1 MDVTALEEALW
12 SLRGAFR
19 RQATFYWFVIVAT
32 GLLLRTDAYGVS
44 SVVRALALCPATYPL
59 LLHFF
64 HSEAWSAAGLM
75 EKWLAFLL
83 RQPHVVRVNDRLV
96 LLGDDTKT
104 PKDGRRMPGVRTLHQ
119 TSETSSKPS
128 YFRGHDIGVLALLT
142 GAQGRFFATA
152 VALFFHRQAQADT
165 KIGRMLEAAKTLAK
179 AVKRRFYLVL
189 DAGFVAGKA
198 LAMGRE
204 TGGEVHVLVRGKKN
218 CVAYEPAPQ
227 PKGRRGPGRPRV
239 YGHKVLLQDQFQRA
253 PDRFLEVEAEVYG
266 VPETVKVLVLDLIWK
281 PAKTTVRFFLS
292 RSSRGDIVLM
302 TSDLTMEPAVAIRL
316 YGHRVAI
323 ETLFNT
329 VKNLLGGMA
338 YHFWSSY
345 LARASRRPA
354 SADAPPPESSRPE
367 RTEVTFAANEKFLAV
382 NLLLAGILQW
392 LACCHPARL
401 LTPFG
406 FWMRTAPQATPSE
419 FVVRTALAYTIREN
433 IRRFASDRITAIIRR
448 HMAVPAGVAHSQR
461 GAVGASPP
469 CEPPEA
475 ANF

>member
-1 MDVTALEEALW
+1 MDVTALEEAIW

-44 SVVRALALCPATYPL
+44 SVVRALALCPTTYPL

-64 HSEAWSAAGLM
+64 HSQAWTAAGLM
-75 EKWLAFLL
+75 EHWLAFLL
-83 RQPHVVRVNDRLV
+83 RQPHVVRVNGRLV

-152 VALFFHRQAQADT
+152 VTLFFHRQAQADT
-165 KIGRMLEAAKTLAK
+165 KIGRMLSTAENLATSVDL
-179 AVKRRFYLVL
+179 AVYLVL
-189 DAGFVAGKA
+189 DAYFAAGKA
-198 LAMGRE
+198 LAMGRK
-204 TGGEVHVLVRGKKN
+204 TGGKVQVLVRAKKN
-218 CVAYEPAPQ
+218 CVAYRPAPQ
-227 PKGRRGPGRPRV
+227 PKGRPHPGRPRV
-239 YGHKVLLQDQFQRA
+239 YGRKILLQDQFRRA
-253 PDRFLEVEAEVYG
+253 RFREVEAEVYG
-266 VPETVKVLVLDLIWK
+266 KPEMVKVLVLDLIWK
-281 PAKTTVRFFLS
+281 PARTTIRFFLT

-302 TSDLTMEPAVAIRL
+302 SSDLTLDPAAAIRL
-316 YGHRVAI
+316 YGHRAAI
-323 ETLFNT
+323 ETLFNA
-329 VKNLLGGMA
+329 VKNILGGMA

-345 LARASRRPA
+345 LARSSRRPA
-354 SADAPPPESSRPE
+354 PADAPPPESSRPE

-382 NLLLAGILQW
+382 NLVLAGILQW

-406 FWMRTAPQATPSE
+406 FWMRTAPRATPSE
-419 FVVRTALAYTIREN
+419 FVVRTALAYTLREN

-448 HMAVPAGVAHSQR
+448 YMATPAGVAHSQC
-461 GAVGASPP
+461 GASGTSPP
-469 CEPPEA
+469 CEPLAA